1 MKTEHVDSAHTT
13 NANRISEAL
22 VLSSMAAAILLGW
35 SGIWRSVLP
44 FDFFSI
50 LTVLLGG
57 IPIYRETFHS
67 LKGKKTNMEVSMAIG
82 AVAAL
87 FIGQF
92 LPAAVIIFFTRLA
105 EFIESYIIDRGRRAI
120 ALLLERRPRKAT
132 VRRDGKEMEIVPDE
146 VRPTDTVLVKPGG
159 TIAVDGVVLGGT
171 SLVNQAAMTGES
183 VPVEKYPGQ
192 EVFAGTLNETGLLE
206 VQPKRIGED
215 TTFERIV
222 RLIEEAEKTKP
233 RIEKVSDRLAG
244 WLVYSALGSA
254 ILTFLVTGNAT
265 SAISVIVTA
274 GACGVAAGTPLAI
287 LAGIGRG
294 ARRGVIIKGGV
305 FLEALRKI
313 DTVVLDKTGTLTYG
327 EPKVANVIAI
337 NSYSRE
343 RVLQLASVAERYSSH
358 PIARAILREVGESG
372 ITLPHHSEF
381 EYFPGKGVLCTY
393 DGGLIGVGSES
404 FLDDRGVIIPQVVR
418 ERVAEESR
426 SESTPVLVAHDQEVC
441 GIISVA
447 TSPRKEA
454 KDAVRELKSMG
465 IRTIMLTG
473 DRLRIAEETAQQLGI
488 DEIHAEMLP
497 DDKVFKVREILREG
511 HVVAMVGDGTNDA
524 PALAQATVGIA
535 MGEGTD
541 IALETADIALISNDL
556 RKIVDAI
563 NISRGTYGVIMQNF
577 AGTLLVD
584 TIGMA
589 LAFVGM
595 LSPLLAA
602 FIHTFSEFVFMLNSS
617 RLFRAA

>member
-1 MKTEHVDSAHTT
+1 
-13 NANRISEAL
+13 
-22 VLSSMAAAILLGW
+22 
-35 SGIWRSVLP
+35 
-44 FDFFSI
+44 
-50 LTVLLGG
+50 
-57 IPIYRETFHS
+57 
-67 LKGKKTNMEVSMAIG
+67 
-82 AVAAL
+82 
-87 FIGQF
+87 
-92 LPAAVIIFFTRLA
+92 
-105 EFIESYIIDRGRRAI
+105 
-120 ALLLERRPRKAT
+120 
-132 VRRDGKEMEIVPDE
+132 
-146 VRPTDTVLVKPGG
+146 
-159 TIAVDGVVLGGT
+159 
-171 SLVNQAAMTGES
+171 
-183 VPVEKYPGQ
+183 
-192 EVFAGTLNETGLLE
+192 
-206 VQPKRIGED
+206 
-215 TTFERIV
+215 
-222 RLIEEAEKTKP
+222 
-233 RIEKVSDRLAG
+233 
-244 WLVYSALGSA
+244 
-254 ILTFLVTGNAT
+254 
-265 SAISVIVTA
+265 
-274 GACGVAAGTPLAI
+274 
-287 LAGIGRG
+287 
-294 ARRGVIIKGGV
+294 
-305 FLEALRKI
+305 
-313 DTVVLDKTGTLTYG
+313 
-327 EPKVANVIAI
+327 
-337 NSYSRE
+337 
-343 RVLQLASVAERYSSH
+343 
-358 PIARAILREVGESG
+358 
-372 ITLPHHSEF
+372 
-381 EYFPGKGVLCTY
+381 
-393 DGGLIGVGSES
+393 VGSES